1 MIGNLKNP
9 PEPFGDVIRTHFKL
23 KAKTII
29 KQMDKWLAVDDRRA
43 IAGQGPGI
51 HKDTPAASSSETPF
65 QKDVA
70 ELKRLLVKLERGE
83 PLV

>member
-9 PEPFGDVIRTHFKL
+9 PEPFADVIRTHFKL

-29 KQMDKWLAVDDRRA
+29 KQMDKWLAMDDRRA

-51 HKDTPAASSSETPF
+51 HKDNPAASSSETPF
-65 QKDVA
+65 QKDAA

>member
-9 PEPFGDVIRTHFKL
+9 PEPFGDVIRTHFRL
-23 KAKTII
+23 KAKAVI
-29 KQMDKWLAVDDRRA
+29 KQMDKWLVMDDRRA

-51 HKDTPAASSSETPF
+51 HKETPAASSSETPF
-65 QKDVA
+65 QKDVG
-70 ELKRLLVKLERGE
+70 ELKRLLVKLERGD

>member
-1 MIGNLKNP
+1 MISNLKNP
-9 PEPFGDVIRTHFKL
+9 PEPFSDVIRTHFKL
-23 KAKTII
+23 KAKAVT
-29 KQMDKWLAVDDRRA
+29 KQMDKWLSMDDRRA

-65 QKDVA
+65 QKEVA
-70 ELKRLLVKLERGE
+70 ELKRLLVKLEKGE

>member
-23 KAKTII
+23 KAKAVMR
-29 KQMDKWLAVDDRRA
+29 QMDKWLAMDDRRA
-43 IAGQGPGI
+43 IVGQGPGI
-51 HKDTPAASSSETPF
+51 HKETPTASSSETPF
-65 QKDVA
+65 QKDMA